1 MFELRDFYEY
11 HRQNDVPIIPFPGMP
26 APGATIRDNRDGAI
40 AVFLDPTKLPTLRML
55 RGVCMHENGH
65 TATGALHKCASPY
78 ETVERA
84 EHRAVRYTAERYL
97 TAEDFNEAFQA
108 GYTELWQLAE
118 WFDLPEPD
126 VAAAYHFWKEARGV
140 AFGSGA
146 G

>member
-11 HRQNDVPIIPFPGMP
+11 HRQNNVPIIPFPGMP

-55 RGVCMHENGH
+55 RG
-65 TATGALHKCASPY
+65 
-78 ETVERA
+78 
-84 EHRAVRYTAERYL
+84 AVRYTAERYL

-126 VAAAYHFWKEARGV
+126 VEAAYHFWKEARGV
-140 AFGSGA
+140 AF
-146 G
+146 

>member
-11 HRQNDVPIIPFPGMP
+11 HRQNDVPIIPFP
-26 APGATIRDNRDGAI
+26 
-40 AVFLDPTKLPTLRML
+40 
-55 RGVCMHENGH
+55 CMHENGH

-126 VAAAYHFWKEARGV
+126 VAAAYHFWKEARG
-140 AFGSGA
+140 
-146 G
+146 